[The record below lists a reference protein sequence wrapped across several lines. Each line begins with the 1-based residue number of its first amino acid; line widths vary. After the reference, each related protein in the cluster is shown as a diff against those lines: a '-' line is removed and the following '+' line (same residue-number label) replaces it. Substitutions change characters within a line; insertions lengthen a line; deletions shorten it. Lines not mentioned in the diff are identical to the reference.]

1 MFIFHGKPLETVT
14 RDRTRSVPG
23 FFDFV
28 FLNIDTAFLL
38 FKAVRPA
45 LILAF
50 FFKTFSSLCRWH
62 VDLRLNLQ
70 LKDCDVFAIQG

>member
-1 MFIFHGKPLETVT
+1 MPTRRLGLLEQASYMGSRMFIFHGKPLETVT

-50 FFKTFSSLCRWH
+50 FLRRFHPF
-62 VDLRLNLQ
+62 VD
-70 LKDCDVFAIQG
+70 GM